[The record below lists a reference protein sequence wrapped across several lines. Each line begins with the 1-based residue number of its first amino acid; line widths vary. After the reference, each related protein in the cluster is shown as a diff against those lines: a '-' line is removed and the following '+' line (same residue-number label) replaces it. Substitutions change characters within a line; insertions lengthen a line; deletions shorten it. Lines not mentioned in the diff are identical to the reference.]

1 MRAGI
6 SIAAKL
12 GLCLA
17 ALVLLIAAT
26 SGLSLAELGRIES
39 AAAQL
44 RDTRIPA
51 TDALGRIGINFM
63 RQRVNAVRL
72 ITADTPALRA
82 EVADQIA
89 KRDALLAAQYAR
101 YEALPLTQPERE
113 AYAAFRQ
120 HVATYA
126 EQQREAVAK
135 AEAGDV
141 AGGQRIYNTV
151 MSDSIR
157 AIMADWEKLVALNGE
172 GSQASGTLIG
182 QTYDAAKRNVLA
194 LAGLALLVAL
204 GAFVLVTRGVSGP
217 LRKIAAV
224 TQRLAAGDAEVAI
237 SGQERR
243 DEIGAL
249 AGSVVVFR
257 DNLVRARALEA
268 ETALAR
274 ADAETQR
281 RAATR
286 AMADAFEQAVGG
298 IVGGVSAA
306 ATELEATARTL
317 TGSAT
322 EAAGQSGTVAG
333 AASDAAANVNTVAA
347 AAEEL
352 GSSVQEIGRQVS
364 SSAELARV
372 AVAEATNTV
381 ALVQDLSGAAAKVGD
396 VVALI
401 SGIAAQTNLL
411 ALNAT
416 IEAARAGAAGR
427 GFAVVAS
434 EVKALAE
441 QTARATEEITGQIG
455 RIQSSTGQAASAIDG
470 IGRRIRE
477 IDGVASSIAAAVEQ
491 QGAAT
496 QEIVRN
502 VAEAAAGTGAVT
514 GTIASLA
521 QSAEETGAAAAQVLG
536 AASEMSRQSEHLGAE
551 VARFLDTVR
560 AA

>member
-72 ITADTPALRA
+72 ITADTPELRA

-141 AGGQRIYNTV
+141 AGGQRIYNTT

-157 AIMADWEKLVALNGE
+157 AIMADWEKLVALNGD
-172 GSQASGTLIG
+172 GSQASGTLIA

-194 LAGLALLVAL
+194 LAGLALAVAL
-204 GAFVLVTRGVSGP
+204 GAFVLVTRGVSRP
-217 LRKIAAV
+217 LRTISAV

-237 SGQERR
+237 PGQERR

-306 ATELEATARTL
+306 ATELEATARSL
-317 TGSAT
+317 TGSAAD
-322 EAAGQSGTVAG
+322 AAGQSGTVAS

-364 SSAELARV
+364 GSAELARV

-381 ALVQDLSGAAAKVGD
+381 ALVQDLSSAAAKVGD

-477 IDGVASSIAAAVEQ
+477 IDGVAASIAAAVEQ

-502 VAEAAAGTGAVT
+502 VAEAAAGTCAVT

-521 QSAEETGAAAAQVLG
+521 QSAEETGTAAAQVLG
-536 AASEMSRQSEHLGAE
+536 AATEMSRQSEHLGAE
-551 VARFLDTVR
+551 VARFLATVR

>member
-72 ITADTPALRA
+72 ITADTPELRA
-82 EVADQIA
+82 EVSDQIA

-141 AGGQRIYNTV
+141 AGGQRIYNTT

-157 AIMADWEKLVALNGE
+157 AIMADWEKLVALNGD
-172 GSQASGTLIG
+172 GSQVSGTLIA

-194 LAGLALLVAL
+194 LAGLALAVAL
-204 GAFVLVTRGVSGP
+204 GAFVLVTRGVSRP
-217 LRKIAAV
+217 LRTISAV

-237 SGQERR
+237 PGQERR

-306 ATELEATARTL
+306 ATELEATARSL
-317 TGSAT
+317 TGSAAD
-322 EAAGQSGTVAG
+322 AAGQSGTVAS

-364 SSAELARV
+364 GSAELARV

-381 ALVQDLSGAAAKVGD
+381 ALVQDLSSAAAKVGD

-477 IDGVASSIAAAVEQ
+477 IDGLAASIAAAVEQ

-521 QSAEETGAAAAQVLG
+521 QSAEETGTAAAQVLG
-536 AASEMSRQSEHLGAE
+536 AATEMSRQSEHLGAE
-551 VARFLDTVR
+551 VARFLATVR

>member
-72 ITADTPALRA
+72 ITADTPELRA

-141 AGGQRIYNTV
+141 AGGQRIYNTT

-157 AIMADWEKLVALNGE
+157 AIMADWEKLVALNGD
-172 GSQASGTLIG
+172 GSQASGTLIA

-194 LAGLALLVAL
+194 LAGLALAVAL
-204 GAFVLVTRGVSGP
+204 GAFVLVTRGVSRP
-217 LRKIAAV
+217 LRTISAV

-237 SGQERR
+237 PGQARR

-306 ATELEATARTL
+306 ATELEATARSL
-317 TGSAT
+317 TGSAAD
-322 EAAGQSGTVAG
+322 AAGQSGTVAS

-352 GSSVQEIGRQVS
+352 GSSVQEIGRQVLG
-364 SSAELARV
+364 SANLAQT
-372 AVAEATNTV
+372 AVGEADETHH
-381 ALVQDLSGAAAKVGD
+381 LVQALTQAAARIGEVIG
-396 VVALI
+396 LI
-401 SGIAAQTNLL
+401 SNIAAQTNLL

-416 IEAARAGAAGR
+416 IEAARAGEAGR
-427 GFAVVAS
+427 GFAVVAT
-434 EVKALAE
+434 EVKELAG
-441 QTARATEEITGQIG
+441 QTARATEEISQQIAQ
-455 RIQSSTGQAASAIDG
+455 IQGVTGQAVSAIDAIAG
-470 IGRRIRE
+470 RIRE
-477 IDGVASSIAAAVEQ
+477 INGVATTIAAAVEQ

-502 VAEAAAGTGAVT
+502 VAQAAT
-514 GTIASLA
+514 GTDQVTSNIVGVAQASEA
-521 QSAEETGAAAAQVLG
+521 TGAAATQVLG
-536 AASEMSRQSEHLGAE
+536 AASALSRQSEQLGTE
-551 VARFLDTVR
+551 VSRFLATVR

>member
-141 AGGQRIYNTV
+141 AGGQRIYNTT

-157 AIMADWEKLVALNGE
+157 AIMADWEKLVALNGD
-172 GSQASGTLIG
+172 GSQASGTLIA

-194 LAGLALLVAL
+194 LASLALLVAL

-551 VARFLDTVR
+551 VARFLATVR

>member
-72 ITADTPALRA
+72 ITADTPELRA
-82 EVADQIA
+82 EVSDQIA

-141 AGGQRIYNTV
+141 AGGQRIYNTT

-157 AIMADWEKLVALNGE
+157 AIMADWEKLVALNGD
-172 GSQASGTLIG
+172 GSQASGTLIA

-194 LAGLALLVAL
+194 LAGLALAVAL
-204 GAFVLVTRGVSGP
+204 GAFVLVTRGVSRP
-217 LRKIAAV
+217 LRTISAV

-237 SGQERR
+237 PGQERR

-306 ATELEATARTL
+306 ATELEATARSL
-317 TGSAT
+317 TGSAAD
-322 EAAGQSGTVAG
+322 AAGQSGTVAS

-364 SSAELARV
+364 GSAELARV

-381 ALVQDLSGAAAKVGD
+381 ALVQDLSSAAAKVGD

-477 IDGVASSIAAAVEQ
+477 IDGVAASIAAAVEQ

-521 QSAEETGAAAAQVLG
+521 QSAEETGTAAAQVLG
-536 AASEMSRQSEHLGAE
+536 AATEMSRQSEHLGAE
-551 VARFLDTVR
+551 VARFLATVR

>member
-72 ITADTPALRA
+72 ITADTPELRA

-141 AGGQRIYNTV
+141 AGGQRIYNTT

-157 AIMADWEKLVALNGE
+157 AIMADWEKLVALNGD
-172 GSQASGTLIG
+172 GSQASGTLIA

-194 LAGLALLVAL
+194 LAGLALAVAL
-204 GAFVLVTRGVSGP
+204 GAFVLVTRGVSRP
-217 LRKIAAV
+217 LRTISAV

-237 SGQERR
+237 PGQERR

-306 ATELEATARTL
+306 ATELEATARSL
-317 TGSAT
+317 TGSAAD
-322 EAAGQSGTVAG
+322 AAGQSGTVAS

-352 GSSVQEIGRQVS
+352 GSSVQEIGRQVLG
-364 SSAELARV
+364 SANLAQT
-372 AVAEATNTV
+372 AVGEADETHH
-381 ALVQDLSGAAAKVGD
+381 LVQALTQAAARIGEVIG
-396 VVALI
+396 LI
-401 SGIAAQTNLL
+401 SNIAAQTNLL

-416 IEAARAGAAGR
+416 IEAARAGEAGR
-427 GFAVVAS
+427 GFAVVAT
-434 EVKALAE
+434 EVKELAG
-441 QTARATEEITGQIG
+441 QTARATEEISQQIAQ
-455 RIQSSTGQAASAIDG
+455 IQGVTGQAVSAIDAIAG
-470 IGRRIRE
+470 RIRE
-477 IDGVASSIAAAVEQ
+477 INGVATTIAAAVEQ

-502 VAEAAAGTGAVT
+502 VAQAAT
-514 GTIASLA
+514 GTDQVTSNIVGVAQASEA
-521 QSAEETGAAAAQVLG
+521 TGAAATQVLG
-536 AASEMSRQSEHLGAE
+536 AASALSRQSEQLGTE
-551 VARFLDTVR
+551 VSRFLATVR

>member
-298 IVGGVSAA
+298 IV
-306 ATELEATARTL
+306 EA
-317 TGSAT
+317 
-322 EAAGQSGTVAG
+322 
-333 AASDAAANVNTVAA
+333 D
-347 AAEEL
+347 
-352 GSSVQEIGRQVS
+352 
-364 SSAELARV
+364 
-372 AVAEATNTV
+372 
-381 ALVQDLSGAAAKVGD
+381 
-396 VVALI
+396 
-401 SGIAAQTNLL
+401 
-411 ALNAT
+411 
-416 IEAARAGAAGR
+416 
-427 GFAVVAS
+427 
-434 EVKALAE
+434 
-441 QTARATEEITGQIG
+441 
-455 RIQSSTGQAASAIDG
+455 
-470 IGRRIRE
+470 
-477 IDGVASSIAAAVEQ
+477 
-491 QGAAT
+491 
-496 QEIVRN
+496 
-502 VAEAAAGTGAVT
+502 
-514 GTIASLA
+514 
-521 QSAEETGAAAAQVLG
+521 ETG
-536 AASEMSRQSEHLGAE
+536 RCW
-551 VARFLDTVR
+551 
-560 AA
+560 

>member
-44 RDTRIPA
+44 RDTRVPA

-141 AGGQRIYNTV
+141 AGGQRIYNTT

-157 AIMADWEKLVALNGE
+157 AIMADWEKLVALNGD
-172 GSQASGTLIG
+172 GSQASGTLIA

-194 LAGLALLVAL
+194 LAGLALAVAL

-224 TQRLAAGDAEVAI
+224 TQRLAAGDAEVTI
-237 SGQERR
+237 PGQARR

-306 ATELEATARTL
+306 ATELEATARSL
-317 TGSAT
+317 TGSAA

-364 SSAELARV
+364 GSAELARV
-372 AVAEATNTV
+372 AVAEATSTV

-477 IDGVASSIAAAVEQ
+477 IDGVAASIAAAVEQ

-551 VARFLDTVR
+551 VARFLATVR

>member
-1 MRAGI
+1 MRPGI

-12 GLCLA
+12 GFCLA
-17 ALVLLIAAT
+17 ALAVLIAAT
-26 SGLSLAELGRIES
+26 SGLSLTELRSVNATAAEL
-39 AAAQL
+39 
-44 RDTRIPA
+44 RDVRVPA
-51 TDALGRIGINFM
+51 TDALGRIGVIIM
-63 RQRVNAVRL
+63 RQRVNGGRL
-72 ITADTPALRA
+72 ITADTPELRT
-82 EVADQIA
+82 EVAATIA
-89 KRDALLAAQYAR
+89 KRDGQLAAQFAR
-101 YEALPLTQPERE
+101 YEAQPLTQTERD
-113 AYAAFRQ
+113 AYAALRRQ
-120 HVATYA
+120 LDAYRALQT
-126 EQQREAVAK
+126 EALDK
-135 AEAGDV
+135 ASSGDI
-141 AGGQRIYNTV
+141 AGGQRIYNTT
-151 MSDSIR
+151 MSTGINGVLAEWDR
-157 AIMADWEKLVALNGE
+157 LVDLNAA
-172 GSQASGTLIG
+172 GSQASGARIEA
-182 QTYDAAKRNVLA
+182 TYAAANRNMLVLA
-194 LAGLALLVAL
+194 ALALFVAL
-204 GAFVLVTRGVSGP
+204 GAMVLVLRGVSRP
-217 LRKIAAV
+217 LRAIAAA
-224 TQRLAAGDAEVAI
+224 TQRLAAGDAEVGI
-237 SGQERR
+237 PGQGRR

-249 AGSVVVFR
+249 AGSVLVFR
-257 DNLVRARALEA
+257 DNLVRSRALEA

-281 RAATR
+281 RTATR

-306 ATELEATARTL
+306 ATELEATARSL
-317 TGSAT
+317 TGSASD
-322 EAAGQSGTVAG
+322 AAGQSGTVAA
-333 AASDAAANVNTVAA
+333 AASEAAANVNTVAA

-352 GSSVQEIGRQVS
+352 GSSVQEISRQVS
-364 SSAELARV
+364 GSAELARV
-372 AVAEATNTV
+372 AVAEATSTV
-381 ALVQDLSGAAAKVGD
+381 ALVHDLSAAAAKVGD

-416 IEAARAGAAGR
+416 IEAARAGTAGR

-477 IDGVASSIAAAVEQ
+477 IDDVASSIAAAVEQ

-502 VAEAAAGTGAVT
+502 VAEAAVGTGAVT

-521 QSAEETGAAAAQVLG
+521 HSAEETGAAAAQVLG
-536 AASEMSRQSEHLGAE
+536 AACEMSRQSEHLGAE
-551 VARFLDTVR
+551 VARFLATVR

>member
-72 ITADTPALRA
+72 ITADTPELRA

-141 AGGQRIYNTV
+141 AGGQRIYNTT

-157 AIMADWEKLVALNGE
+157 AIMADWEKLVALNGD
-172 GSQASGTLIG
+172 GSQASGTLIA

-194 LAGLALLVAL
+194 LAGLALAVAL
-204 GAFVLVTRGVSGP
+204 GAFVLVTRGVSRP
-217 LRKIAAV
+217 LRTISAV

-237 SGQERR
+237 PGQERR

-286 AMADAFEQAVGG
+286 AMADAFEEAVGG

-306 ATELEATARTL
+306 ATELEATARSL
-317 TGSAT
+317 TGSAAD
-322 EAAGQSGTVAG
+322 AAGQSGTVAS

-364 SSAELARV
+364 GSAELARV

-381 ALVQDLSGAAAKVGD
+381 ALVQDLSSAAAKVGD

-477 IDGVASSIAAAVEQ
+477 IDGVAASIAAAVEQ

-521 QSAEETGAAAAQVLG
+521 QSAEETGTAAAQVLG
-536 AASEMSRQSEHLGAE
+536 AATEMSRQSEHLGAE
-551 VARFLDTVR
+551 VARFLATVR

>member
-551 VARFLDTVR
+551 VARFLATVR

>member
-72 ITADTPALRA
+72 ITADTPELRA

-141 AGGQRIYNTV
+141 AGGQRIYNTT

-157 AIMADWEKLVALNGE
+157 AIMADWEKLVALNGD
-172 GSQASGTLIG
+172 GSQASGTLIA
-182 QTYDAAKRNVLA
+182 QTYDAAKRNVRA
-194 LAGLALLVAL
+194 LAGLALAVAL
-204 GAFVLVTRGVSGP
+204 GAFVLVTRGVSRP
-217 LRKIAAV
+217 LRTISAV

-237 SGQERR
+237 PGQERR

-306 ATELEATARTL
+306 ATELEATARSL
-317 TGSAT
+317 TGSAAD
-322 EAAGQSGTVAG
+322 AAGQSGTVAS

-364 SSAELARV
+364 GSAELARV

-381 ALVQDLSGAAAKVGD
+381 ALVQDLSSAAAKVGD

-401 SGIAAQTNLL
+401 SGIAAQTTLL
-411 ALNAT
+411 ALTAT
-416 IEAARAGAAGR
+416 IAAARAGAAGR

-477 IDGVASSIAAAVEQ
+477 IDGVAASIAAAVEQ

-521 QSAEETGAAAAQVLG
+521 QSAEETGTAAAQVLG
-536 AASEMSRQSEHLGAE
+536 AATEMSRQSEHLGAE
-551 VARFLDTVR
+551 VARFLATVR

>member
-17 ALVLLIAAT
+17 ALVVLIAAT

-39 AAAQL
+39 SAAQL

-72 ITADTPALRA
+72 ITADTPELRA
-82 EVADQIA
+82 EVSDQIA

-101 YEALPLTQPERE
+101 YEALPLTRPERE

-135 AEAGDV
+135 AAAGDV
-141 AGGQRIYNTV
+141 AGGQRIYNTT
-151 MSDSIR
+151 MSQSIG
-157 AIMADWEKLVALNGE
+157 AIMADWEKLVALNSD
-172 GSQASGTLIG
+172 GSQASGTLIAD
-182 QTYDAAKRNVLA
+182 TYASAQRNVLA
-194 LAGLALLVAL
+194 LAGLALLVAI

-237 SGQERR
+237 PGQERR

-257 DNLVRARALEA
+257 DNLVRSRALEA

-298 IVGGVSAA
+298 IVGGVS
-306 ATELEATARTL
+306 L
-317 TGSAT
+317 TGSAAD
-322 EAAGQSGTVAG
+322 AAGQSGTVAA

-364 SSAELARV
+364 GSAELARV

-477 IDGVASSIAAAVEQ
+477 IDGVAASIAAAVEQ

-521 QSAEETGAAAAQVLG
+521 HSAEETGAAAAQVLG

-551 VARFLDTVR
+551 VARFLATVR

>member
-72 ITADTPALRA
+72 ITADTPELRA

-141 AGGQRIYNTV
+141 AGGQRIYNTT

-157 AIMADWEKLVALNGE
+157 AIMADWEKLVALNGD
-172 GSQASGTLIG
+172 GSQASGTLIA

-194 LAGLALLVAL
+194 LAGLALAVAL
-204 GAFVLVTRGVSGP
+204 GAFVLVTRGVSRP
-217 LRKIAAV
+217 LRTISAV

-237 SGQERR
+237 PGQERR

-306 ATELEATARTL
+306 ATELEATARSL
-317 TGSAT
+317 TGSA
-322 EAAGQSGTVAG
+322 A
-333 AASDAAANVNTVAA
+333 D
-347 AAEEL
+347 
-352 GSSVQEIGRQVS
+352 
-364 SSAELARV
+364 
-372 AVAEATNTV
+372 
-381 ALVQDLSGAAAKVGD
+381 
-396 VVALI
+396 
-401 SGIAAQTNLL
+401 
-411 ALNAT
+411 
-416 IEAARAGAAGR
+416 
-427 GFAVVAS
+427 
-434 EVKALAE
+434 
-441 QTARATEEITGQIG
+441 
-455 RIQSSTGQAASAIDG
+455 
-470 IGRRIRE
+470 
-477 IDGVASSIAAAVEQ
+477 
-491 QGAAT
+491 
-496 QEIVRN
+496 
-502 VAEAAAGTGAVT
+502 
-514 GTIASLA
+514 
-521 QSAEETGAAAAQVLG
+521 
-536 AASEMSRQSEHLGAE
+536 
-551 VARFLDTVR
+551 
-560 AA
+560 

>member
-72 ITADTPALRA
+72 ITADTPELRA

-141 AGGQRIYNTV
+141 AGGQRIYNTT

-157 AIMADWEKLVALNGE
+157 AIMADWEKLVALNGD
-172 GSQASGTLIG
+172 GSQASGTLIA

-194 LAGLALLVAL
+194 LAGLALAVAL
-204 GAFVLVTRGVSGP
+204 GAFVLVTRGVSRP
-217 LRKIAAV
+217 LRTISAV

-237 SGQERR
+237 PGQARR

-306 ATELEATARTL
+306 ATELEATARSL
-317 TGSAT
+317 TGSAAD
-322 EAAGQSGTVAG
+322 AAGQSGTVAS

-364 SSAELARV
+364 GSAELARV

-381 ALVQDLSGAAAKVGD
+381 ALVQDLSSAAAKVGD

-477 IDGVASSIAAAVEQ
+477 IDGVAASIAAAVEQ

-521 QSAEETGAAAAQVLG
+521 QSAEETGTAAAQVLG
-536 AASEMSRQSEHLGAE
+536 AATEMSRQSEHLGAE
-551 VARFLDTVR
+551 VARFLATVR

>member
-6 SIAAKL
+6 SISAKL

-72 ITADTPALRA
+72 ITADTPELRA

-141 AGGQRIYNTV
+141 AGGQRIYNTT

-157 AIMADWEKLVALNGE
+157 AIMADWEKLVALNGD
-172 GSQASGTLIG
+172 GSQASGTLIA

-194 LAGLALLVAL
+194 LAGLALAVAL
-204 GAFVLVTRGVSGP
+204 GAFVLVTRGVSRP
-217 LRKIAAV
+217 LRTISAV

-237 SGQERR
+237 PGQERR

-286 AMADAFEQAVGG
+286 AMADAFEEAVGG

-306 ATELEATARTL
+306 ATELEATARSL
-317 TGSAT
+317 TGSAAD
-322 EAAGQSGTVAG
+322 AAGQSGTVAS

-364 SSAELARV
+364 GSAELARV

-381 ALVQDLSGAAAKVGD
+381 ALVQDLSSAAAKVGD

-477 IDGVASSIAAAVEQ
+477 IDGVAASIAAAVEQ

-521 QSAEETGAAAAQVLG
+521 QSAEETGTAAAQVLG
-536 AASEMSRQSEHLGAE
+536 AATEMSRQSEHLGAE
-551 VARFLDTVR
+551 VARFLATVR

>member
-72 ITADTPALRA
+72 ITADTPELRA

-141 AGGQRIYNTV
+141 AGGQRIYNTT

-157 AIMADWEKLVALNGE
+157 AIMADWEKLVALNGD
-172 GSQASGTLIG
+172 GSQASGTLIA

-194 LAGLALLVAL
+194 LAGLALAVAL
-204 GAFVLVTRGVSGP
+204 GAFVLVTRGVSRP
-217 LRKIAAV
+217 LRTISAV

-237 SGQERR
+237 PGQERR

-306 ATELEATARTL
+306 ATELEATARSL
-317 TGSAT
+317 TGSAAD
-322 EAAGQSGTVAG
+322 AAGQSGTVAS

-364 SSAELARV
+364 GSAELARV

-381 ALVQDLSGAAAKVGD
+381 ALVQDLSSAAAKVGD

-477 IDGVASSIAAAVEQ
+477 IDGVAASIAAAVEQ

-521 QSAEETGAAAAQVLG
+521 QSAEETGTAAAQVLD
-536 AASEMSRQSEHLGAE
+536 AATEMSRQSEHLGAE
-551 VARFLDTVR
+551 VARFLATVR

>member
-1 MRAGI
+1 MRTGI

-12 GLCLA
+12 GGCLA
-17 ALVLLIAAT
+17 ALVLVIAAT
-26 SGLSLAELGRIES
+26 SGLSLSELRSVNATAAEL
-39 AAAQL
+39 
-44 RDTRIPA
+44 RDVRVPT
-51 TDALGRIGINFM
+51 TDALGRIGVLIM
-63 RQRVNAVRL
+63 RQRVNGGRL
-72 ITADTPALRA
+72 ITADTPELRA
-82 EVADQIA
+82 EVAAMIA
-89 KRDALLAAQYAR
+89 KRGAQLAAQFAR
-101 YEALPLTQPERE
+101 YEAEPLTPAERE
-113 AYAAFRQ
+113 SYAALRRNLDTYTALQ
-120 HVATYA
+120 TQALDKATS
-126 EQQREAVAK
+126 
-135 AEAGDV
+135 GDV
-141 AGGQRIYNTV
+141 GGGQRIYNTT
-151 MSDSIR
+151 MSAGINAVLSEWDR
-157 AIMADWEKLVALNGE
+157 LVDLNAA
-172 GSQASGTLIG
+172 GSQASGTLIEE
-182 QTYDAAKRNVLA
+182 TYAAANRNMLA
-194 LAGLALLVAL
+194 LAGLALVVALVAL
-204 GAFVLVTRGVSGP
+204 VMVLRGVSRP
-217 LRKIAAV
+217 LRAISAA
-224 TQRLAAGDAEVAI
+224 TQRLAAGDTETEI
-237 SGQERR
+237 PGRSRR

-257 DNLVRARALEA
+257 DNLIRSRALEA

-281 RAATR
+281 RVATH
-286 AMADAFEQAVGG
+286 ALADAFEQAVGG

-306 ATELEATARTL
+306 ATELEATARSL

-322 EAAGQSGTVAG
+322 DAAGQSGTVA
-333 AASDAAANVNTVAA
+333 AAAGEAAANVNTVAA

-352 GSSVQEIGRQVS
+352 GSSVQEISRQVS
-364 SSAELARV
+364 GSAELARI
-372 AVAEATNTV
+372 AVAEATDTV
-381 ALVQDLSGAAAKVGD
+381 ALVQDLSKAAAKVGD

-416 IEAARAGAAGR
+416 IEAARAGTAGR

-477 IDGVASSIAAAVEQ
+477 IDGVATSIAAAVEQ

-536 AASEMSRQSEHLGAE
+536 AASEMSRQSEHLTAE
-551 VARFLDTVR
+551 VGRFLATVR

>member
-1 MRAGI
+1 MRPGI

-12 GLCLA
+12 GFCLA
-17 ALVLLIAAT
+17 ALAVLIAAT
-26 SGLSLAELGRIES
+26 SGLSLTELRSVNATAAEL
-39 AAAQL
+39 
-44 RDTRIPA
+44 RDVRVPA
-51 TDALGRIGINFM
+51 TDALGRIGVIIM
-63 RQRVNAVRL
+63 RQRVNGGRL
-72 ITADTPALRA
+72 ITADTPELRT
-82 EVADQIA
+82 EVAATIA
-89 KRDALLAAQYAR
+89 KRDGQLAAQFAR
-101 YEALPLTQPERE
+101 YEAQPLTQAERD
-113 AYAAFRQ
+113 AYAALRRQ
-120 HVATYA
+120 LDAYRALQT
-126 EQQREAVAK
+126 EALDK
-135 AEAGDV
+135 AASGDV
-141 AGGQRIYNTV
+141 AGGQRIYNTT
-151 MSDSIR
+151 MSTGINGVLAEWDR
-157 AIMADWEKLVALNGE
+157 LVDLNAA
-172 GSQASGTLIG
+172 GSQASGARIEA
-182 QTYDAAKRNVLA
+182 TYAAANRNMLVLA
-194 LAGLALLVAL
+194 ALALFVAL
-204 GAFVLVTRGVSGP
+204 GAMVLVLRGVSRP
-217 LRKIAAV
+217 LRAIAAA
-224 TQRLAAGDAEVAI
+224 TQRLAAGDAEVGI
-237 SGQERR
+237 PGQGRR

-249 AGSVVVFR
+249 AGSVLVFR
-257 DNLVRARALEA
+257 DNLVRSRALEA

-281 RAATR
+281 RTATR

-306 ATELEATARTL
+306 ATELEATARSL
-317 TGSAT
+317 TGSASD
-322 EAAGQSGTVAG
+322 AAGQSGTVAA
-333 AASDAAANVNTVAA
+333 AASEAAANVNTVAA

-364 SSAELARV
+364 GSAELARV
-372 AVAEATNTV
+372 AVAESTSTV
-381 ALVQDLSGAAAKVGD
+381 ALVHDLSAAAAKVGD

-416 IEAARAGAAGR
+416 IEAARAGTAGR

-470 IGRRIRE
+470 IGQRIRE
-477 IDGVASSIAAAVEQ
+477 IDDVASSIAAAVEQ

-502 VAEAAAGTGAVT
+502 VAEAAVGTGAVT

-521 QSAEETGAAAAQVLG
+521 HSAEETGAAAAQVLG

-551 VARFLDTVR
+551 VARFLATVR

>member
-72 ITADTPALRA
+72 ITADTPELRA

-141 AGGQRIYNTV
+141 AGGQRIYNTT

-157 AIMADWEKLVALNGE
+157 AIMADWEKLVALNGD
-172 GSQASGTLIG
+172 GSQASGTLIA

-194 LAGLALLVAL
+194 LAGLALAVAL
-204 GAFVLVTRGVSGP
+204 GAFVLVTRGVSRP
-217 LRKIAAV
+217 LRTISAV

-237 SGQERR
+237 PGQERR

-306 ATELEATARTL
+306 ATELEATARSL
-317 TGSAT
+317 TGSAAD
-322 EAAGQSGTVAG
+322 AAGQSGTVAS

-364 SSAELARV
+364 GSAELARV

-381 ALVQDLSGAAAKVGD
+381 ALVQDLSSAAAKVGD

-477 IDGVASSIAAAVEQ
+477 IDGLAASIAAAVEQ

-521 QSAEETGAAAAQVLG
+521 QSAEETGTAAAQVLG
-536 AASEMSRQSEHLGAE
+536 AATEMSRQSEHLGAE
-551 VARFLDTVR
+551 VARFLATVR